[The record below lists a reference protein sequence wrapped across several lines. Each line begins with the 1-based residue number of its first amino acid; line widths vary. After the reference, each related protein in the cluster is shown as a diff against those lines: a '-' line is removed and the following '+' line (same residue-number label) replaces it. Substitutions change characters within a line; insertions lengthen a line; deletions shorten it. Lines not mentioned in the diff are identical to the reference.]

1 MSMPNIIDALHKP
14 NMPKIDWDFLGIR
27 KREIIAASKRIS
39 EAFDI
44 KNITEKEFLLSL
56 PVLIIDLFRFLK
68 IDNDKEAQ
76 EKFFKDIENSV
87 YDTLKLMHER
97 GMIK

>member
-14 NMPKIDWDFLGIR
+14 MPSKIDWDFLGIR
-27 KREIIAASKRIS
+27 KREMINASKRVS

-56 PVLIIDLFRFLK
+56 PILIIDLFRFLH
-68 IDNDKEAQ
+68 IDNDTEAQ
-76 EKFFKDIENSV
+76 EKFFKDTENAV
-87 YDTLKLMHER
+87 YDTLKLMRER

>member
-14 NMPKIDWDFLGIR
+14 IPKIDWDLLGIR
-27 KREIIAASKRIS
+27 KREMIAASKKVS

-68 IDNDKEAQ
+68 IDNDKGAQ
-76 EKFFKDIENSV
+76 EKFFKDIESAV

-97 GMIK
+97 GIK

>member
-14 NMPKIDWDFLGIR
+14 NIPKIDWDFLGIR
-27 KREIIAASKRIS
+27 KREMINASKRVS

-56 PVLIIDLFRFLK
+56 PILIIDLFRFLH
-68 IDNDKEAQ
+68 IDNDIQAQ
-76 EKFFKDIENSV
+76 EKFFKDLENSV
-87 YDTLKLMHER
+87 YDTLKLMRER